1 MMTTVKIAWRNIW
14 RTPLRSLIVIGSIV
28 LGIWAGIFVIAFC
41 YGLNS
46 QRTINRIESAVSH
59 IQIHHP
65 EYEKDF
71 DSKFILEDPIT
82 LEKTLDADPE
92 IKAYALRS
100 LQMGM
105 ISSPIKSNGV
115 QIIGV
120 NKAQEKEVTNLY
132 TNLTEGSYF
141 KTKRKNAIL
150 IGEVLAK
157 KLNVRL
163 RSKVVLTF
171 QDNENNIISGAFRV
185 CGIFKTQFSKYD
197 ESHVFIQNSDLHR
210 LIQSEGYHQAA
221 LLCQSIDQVESV
233 LNRLNSQFK
242 GVNIKDWKKIAPELA
257 YADEVMETW
266 LFLIM
271 IIIMLALI
279 FGIINTM
286 LMAVFERR
294 KELGMLMAIGMNK
307 SKVFTLILVE
317 TFFLS
322 LVGAPTGML
331 LGALTINLTSETGID
346 LSIVGDGL
354 QSVGLSNI
362 IYPIIEPKFYFLTGV
377 LVFLFTLIAAIYPSK
392 KALRLKPTEAIRT
405 I

>member
-1 MMTTVKIAWRNIW
+1 MK
-14 RTPLRSLIVIGSIV
+14 
-28 LGIWAGIFVIAFC
+28 
-41 YGLNS
+41 S
-46 QRTINRIESAVSH
+46 Q
-59 IQIHHP
+59 
-65 EYEKDF
+65 
-71 DSKFILEDPIT
+71 L
-82 LEKTLDADPE
+82 
-92 IKAYALRS
+92 
-100 LQMGM
+100 
-105 ISSPIKSNGV
+105 
-115 QIIGV
+115 
-120 NKAQEKEVTNLY
+120 
-132 TNLTEGSYF
+132 
-141 KTKRKNAIL
+141 
-150 IGEVLAK
+150 
-157 KLNVRL
+157 
-163 RSKVVLTF
+163 
-171 QDNENNIISGAFRV
+171 
-185 CGIFKTQFSKYD
+185 
-197 ESHVFIQNSDLHR
+197 
-210 LIQSEGYHQAA
+210 
-221 LLCQSIDQVESV
+221 
-233 LNRLNSQFK
+233 K

-322 LVGAPTGML
+322 LVGAPTGMI

-362 IYPIIEPKFYFLTGV
+362 IYPIIEPNFTFHWHNGFSFYTNCRHLPF
-377 LVFLFTLIAAIYPSK
+377 K
-392 KALRLKPTEAIRT
+392 KGAEIKPTEAIRT

>member
-46 QRTINRIESAVSH
+46 QRTVNRIESAVSH

-92 IKAYALRS
+92 IKSYTLRS

-120 NKAQEKEVTNLY
+120 NKEQEKKVTNLY
-132 TNLTEGSYF
+132 TNLTEGSF
-141 KTKRKNAIL
+141 FETKRKNAIL

-171 QDNENNIISGAFRV
+171 QENENNII
-185 CGIFKTQFSKYD
+185 
-197 ESHVFIQNSDLHR
+197 
-210 LIQSEGYHQAA
+210 
-221 LLCQSIDQVESV
+221 
-233 LNRLNSQFK
+233 
-242 GVNIKDWKKIAPELA
+242 
-257 YADEVMETW
+257 
-266 LFLIM
+266 
-271 IIIMLALI
+271 
-279 FGIINTM
+279 
-286 LMAVFERR
+286 
-294 KELGMLMAIGMNK
+294 
-307 SKVFTLILVE
+307 
-317 TFFLS
+317 
-322 LVGAPTGML
+322 
-331 LGALTINLTSETGID
+331 
-346 LSIVGDGL
+346 
-354 QSVGLSNI
+354 
-362 IYPIIEPKFYFLTGV
+362 
-377 LVFLFTLIAAIYPSK
+377 
-392 KALRLKPTEAIRT
+392 
-405 I
+405 

>member
-1 MMTTVKIAWRNIW
+1 MMTIVKIAWRNIW
-14 RTPLRSLIVIGSIV
+14 RTPLRSMVVISSIV

-41 YGLNS
+41 YGLNK
-46 QRTINRIESAVSH
+46 QRTVNRIESAVSH

-65 EYEKDF
+65 EFEKYF
-71 DSKFILEDPIT
+71 ETKYT
-82 LEKTLDADPE
+82 LENPVALEKKLEANPF
-92 IKAYALRS
+92 IKSFALRS
-100 LQMGM
+100 LQIGM
-105 ISSPIKSNGV
+105 ISSAIKSNGV

-132 TNLTEGSYF
+132 SKLTEGTYF
-141 KTKRKNAIL
+141 DAKRKNAIL

-157 KLNVRL
+157 KLNVRM

-171 QDNENNIISGAFRV
+171 QDNENNIVSGAFRV
-185 CGIFKTQFSKYD
+185 CGIFKTQYSKYD
-197 ESHVFIQNSDLHR
+197 ESHVFIENSDLHR

-221 LLCQSIDQVESV
+221 LICHSINQVEAT
-233 LNRLNSQFK
+233 LGRLETDLQNYT
-242 GVNIKDWKKIAPELA
+242 VKDWKKISPELA

-266 LFLIM
+266 LLLIM
-271 IIIMLALI
+271 VIIMLALI

-286 LMAVFERR
+286 LMVVFERR

-307 SKVFTLILVE
+307 SKVFALILVE
-317 TFFLS
+317 TFLLS

-331 LGALTINLTSETGID
+331 LAVMTIHLTSYTGID

-362 IYPIIEPKFYFLTGV
+362 IYPVIQPKFYFLTG
-377 LVFLFTLIAAIYPSK
+377 LMVFLFTLISAIYPSK
-392 KALRLKPTEAIRT
+392 KALRLKPAEAIRT

>member
-1 MMTTVKIAWRNIW
+1 M
-14 RTPLRSLIVIGSIV
+14 
-28 LGIWAGIFVIAFC
+28 
-41 YGLNS
+41 
-46 QRTINRIESAVSH
+46 SAVFLKPNLASMMRVM
-59 IQIHHP
+59 
-65 EYEKDF
+65 F
-71 DSKFILEDPIT
+71 LSKT
-82 LEKTLDADPE
+82 
-92 IKAYALRS
+92 
-100 LQMGM
+100 
-105 ISSPIKSNGV
+105 
-115 QIIGV
+115 
-120 NKAQEKEVTNLY
+120 
-132 TNLTEGSYF
+132 
-141 KTKRKNAIL
+141 
-150 IGEVLAK
+150 
-157 KLNVRL
+157 
-163 RSKVVLTF
+163 
-171 QDNENNIISGAFRV
+171 
-185 CGIFKTQFSKYD
+185 
-197 ESHVFIQNSDLHR
+197 SDLHR

-221 LLCQSIDQVESV
+221 LLCQSIDQVRSV
-233 LNRLNSQFK
+233 LNRLNIQLK

-257 YADEVMETW
+257 YADEIMETW

-377 LVFLFTLIAAIYPSK
+377 LVFIFTLIAAIYPSK

>member
-1 MMTTVKIAWRNIW
+1 M
-14 RTPLRSLIVIGSIV
+14 
-28 LGIWAGIFVIAFC
+28 
-41 YGLNS
+41 
-46 QRTINRIESAVSH
+46 
-59 IQIHHP
+59 
-65 EYEKDF
+65 
-71 DSKFILEDPIT
+71 
-82 LEKTLDADPE
+82 
-92 IKAYALRS
+92 
-100 LQMGM
+100 
-105 ISSPIKSNGV
+105 
-115 QIIGV
+115 
-120 NKAQEKEVTNLY
+120 
-132 TNLTEGSYF
+132 
-141 KTKRKNAIL
+141 
-150 IGEVLAK
+150 
-157 KLNVRL
+157 

-210 LIQSEGYHQAA
+210 LIQSEGYHQVA
-221 LLCQSIDQVESV
+221 LLCHSIDQVKSV
-233 LNRLNSQFK
+233 LSRLNSQLK
-242 GVNIKDWKKIAPELA
+242 VVKIKDWKKIAPELA

-307 SKVFTLILVE
+307 SKVFALIIVE

-322 LVGAPTGML
+322 LIGAPTGML
-331 LGALTINLTSETGID
+331 MGALTINLTSETGID

-362 IYPIIEPKFYFLTGV
+362 IYPIIEPKFYFLTGI

>member
-59 IQIHHP
+59 IQIHHH

-71 DSKFILEDPIT
+71 ESKFTIEDPIS
-82 LEKTLDADPE
+82 LENSFESLLE
-92 IKAYALRS
+92 IKSYALRS
-100 LQMGM
+100 LQLGM

-120 NKAQEKEVTNLY
+120 NKEQEKKVTNLY

-141 KTKRKNAIL
+141 ETKGKNAIL
-150 IGEVLAK
+150 IGEILAK
-157 KLNVRL
+157 KLKVRL

-171 QDNENNIISGAFRV
+171 QDNDNNIVSGAFRI

-210 LIQSEGYHQAA
+210 LIQSDGYHQVA

-233 LNRLNSQFK
+233 LNRLENQLKNAS
-242 GVNIKDWKKIAPELA
+242 IKDWKKIAPELA
-257 YADEVMETW
+257 YADEIMETW

-331 LGALTINLTSETGID
+331 LGALTIKLTSETGID

-362 IYPIIEPKFYFLTGV
+362 IYPIIEPKFYFLTGII
-377 LVFLFTLIAAIYPSK
+377 VFLFTLIAAIYPSK